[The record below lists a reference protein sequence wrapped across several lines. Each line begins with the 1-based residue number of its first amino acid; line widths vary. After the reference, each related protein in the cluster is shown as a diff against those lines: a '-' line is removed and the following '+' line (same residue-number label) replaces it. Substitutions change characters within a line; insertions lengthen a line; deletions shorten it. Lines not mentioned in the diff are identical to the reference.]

1 VPTAGDS
8 RSIAHTLWE
17 PLTSPAMKLDHS
29 VYKAATWQRNVL
41 QVTMNTGERYQH
53 FDVPRWLAVL
63 FVRNP
68 SDDMLKGY
76 RFERVRGSVAA

>member
-1 VPTAGDS
+1 V
-8 RSIAHTLWE
+8 
-17 PLTSPAMKLDHS
+17 KLDNS

-53 FDVPRWLAVL
+53 FNVPRWRAVL

-68 SDDMLKGY
+68 SDDLLKGC
-76 RFERVRGSVAA
+76 RFERVRGRVALGRRAISEKTLVEIE